1 MRAPTSCGALVLYL
15 HHLRVP
21 LSVSLAAWRSDA
33 SLAIFLAVLRD
44 CTARLDQPAD
54 ALVFFAILC

>member
-1 MRAPTSCGALVLYL
+1 MRAPTSCGDLVLYL

-21 LSVSLAAWRSDA
+21 LSVSSAAWRSGA
-33 SLAIFLAVLRD
+33 SLSIFLAVLLD

-54 ALVFFAILC
+54 ALLFFAISC